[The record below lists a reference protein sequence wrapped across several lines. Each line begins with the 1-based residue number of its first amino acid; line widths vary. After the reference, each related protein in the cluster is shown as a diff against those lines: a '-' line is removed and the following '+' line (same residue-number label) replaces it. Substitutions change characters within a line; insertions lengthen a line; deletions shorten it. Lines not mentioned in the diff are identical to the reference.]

1 MSNVIVIAD
10 NPERIAA
17 VRELFL
23 EYAKSLSF
31 NLCFQSFEEELAS
44 LPGDYVFPGGVLL
57 LALAG
62 DQVAGCVALHKVQDG
77 ICEMKRLYVRPQF
90 RGTGIGSL
98 LVRSVIESALSM
110 GYLRMRLDTVVSEI
124 QDAIKMYHRL
134 GFVEIEPYRENPM
147 PSALYLKLDLNSFAS
162 SALSNNAR
170 RT

>member
-57 LALAG
+57 LALAR

-110 GYLRMRLDTVVSEI
+110 GYLRMRLDTVVSEM
-124 QDAIKMYHRL
+124 QDAVKMYRRL
-134 GFVEIEPYRENPM
+134 AFV
-147 PSALYLKLDLNSFAS
+147 
-162 SALSNNAR
+162 
-170 RT
+170 